1 MPGRDLLTDFELMLV
16 LAVLRVRDEAYGV
29 RIAREIEAITGRQVM
44 LGAAYVALDRLERN
58 GIVTSEVGPSTPQ
71 RGGRAKRIFRM
82 TPRGLHAVKQTQDA
96 LVAMWRDVPELRP
109 REARS

>member
-1 MPGRDLLTDFELMLV
+1 MPARHLLTDFELMLV
-16 LAVLRVRDEAYGV
+16 LAVLRVRGEAYGV
-29 RIAREIEAITGRQVM
+29 RIAREIEAISGRQVM

-58 GIVTSEVGPSTPQ
+58 GMVTSEVGTSTAQ
-71 RGGRAKRIFRM
+71 RGGRARRIFSV
-82 TPRGLHAVKQTQDA
+82 TPRGLHAVRRTQKA